1 MLYVSSNYSTY
12 LHDLRQII
20 LRSVYVFVASYFVF
34 TYFFPKIF
42 SRILSATGLGPNSV
56 FSFGVGSVIG
66 FYFTAPAVLAFLF
79 TLPIFLIMF
88 YSWVQDAL
96 LPEEKAFVARYAKV
110 SVVLFVIGVLISVP
124 IVPRLISLA
133 EYLASSLH
141 VRLIITAQE
150 VFNIWLSMALALGIV
165 FQFPILLSFLIRT
178 GIVTKRRLREIR
190 RYVYPVFY
198 VFAAVITPGDLL
210 VTDVILFAIFVALY
224 ETSIA
229 LTPSPHRN
237 A

>member
-1 MLYVSSNYSTY
+1 MPPDYSAY
-12 LHDLRQII
+12 LHDLRQIL
-20 LRSVYVFVASYFVF
+20 LRSTYIFVASYFAF

-42 SRILSATGLGPNSV
+42 SWILSATGLGPNSV

-79 TLPIFLIMF
+79 TLPIFLIML

-96 LPEEKAFVARYAKV
+96 LPEEKAFVAKYAKV
-110 SVVLFVIGVLISVP
+110 SVVLFVIGVLVSVP

-133 EYLASSLH
+133 MYLASSLH

-150 VFNIWLSMALALGIV
+150 VFSIWLSMALALGVI
-165 FQFPILLSFLIRT
+165 FQFPILLSFLIRA
-178 GIVTKRRLREIR
+178 GIVTKHKLREVR
-190 RYVYPVFY
+190 RYVYPIFY
-198 VFAAVITPGDLL
+198 VFAAIITPGDLL
-210 VTDVILFAIFVALY
+210 VTDVILFLIFVALY
-224 ETSIA
+224 EASIA
-229 LTPSPHRN
+229 LTPPPDRK